1 MTPQLFSLIFLAA
14 LVTSASLRTWLALR
28 HLGHVAAHRDT
39 VPAEFA
45 ERIELPAHQKAADY
59 TQAKVR
65 VSLVELAVSSVL
77 LLAFTLGGVL
87 QIAADSCAR
96 FLPDQAYLSSLALF
110 ACVAA
115 IGFVVDLPFGLY
127 RTFVLEARFGF
138 NQMSWRLF
146 LADIVKQGLLA
157 VAIGA
162 PLLLAVLWLM
172 TAMGAY
178 WWLYVWMFWL
188 VFNLLVLLLYPTL
201 IAPIFNK
208 FVPLDNAELK
218 ARVEALLERCG
229 FRSSGLFV
237 MDGSKRSAHGNAYF
251 TGFGAA
257 KRIVFF
263 DTLLDSLTPPEIEAV
278 LAHELGHYKHRHVW
292 QRIALLAVLSLAF
305 LWLLGLL
312 IGQPWFYAGLGVA
325 MPTQATQ
332 GTAMALIL
340 FTLVLPLFTF
350 PLAPLM
356 SHFSRRHEYQAD
368 TYAARQTQ
376 AADLISA
383 LVKLYRENAAT
394 LTPDP
399 LHSLFYDSHPPAG
412 LRIAHLKNR

>member
-14 LVTSASLRTWLALR
+14 LIASTTLRIWLSLRQL
-28 HLGHVAAHRDT
+28 HHVAGHRDA

-45 ERIELPAHQKAADY
+45 ERIELAAHQKAADY
-59 TQAKVR
+59 TRAKIH
-65 VSLVELAVSSVL
+65 LGLAELAVSGML

-87 QIAADSCAR
+87 QIAADFCAG
-96 FLPDQAYLSSLALF
+96 FLSDHAYLSSLALF
-110 ACVAA
+110 ACVAV
-115 IGFVVDLPFGLY
+115 IGFFVDLPFGLY

-146 LADIVKQGLLA
+146 LADIIKQSLLSM
-157 VAIGA
+157 AIGA
-162 PLLLAVLWLM
+162 PVLLAILWLM
-172 TAMGAY
+172 TAMGSY
-178 WWLYVWMFWL
+178 WWLYVWVFWL

-208 FVPLDNAELK
+208 FLPLDNAELK

-237 MDGSKRSAHGNAYF
+237 MDGSRRSAHGNAYF

-263 DTLLDSLTPPEIEAV
+263 DTLLESLTPPEIEAV

-292 QRIALLAVLSLAF
+292 QRIAMLALLSLAF

-312 IGQPWFYAGLGVA
+312 IGQSWFYVGLGVDVP
-325 MPTQATQ
+325 MQATQ

-340 FTLVLPLFTF
+340 FALVLPLFTF
-350 PLAPLM
+350 PLTPLM

-368 TYAARQTQ
+368 NYAARQTR
-376 AADLISA
+376 AADLINA

-399 LHSLFYDSHPPAG
+399 LHSLFYDSHPPAS
-412 LRIAHLKNR
+412 LRIANLTHH

>member
-14 LVTSASLRTWLALR
+14 LATNAALRIWLALR
-28 HLGHVAAHRDT
+28 QLHHVGAHRAA

-45 ERIELPAHQKAADY
+45 GRIALSAHQKAADY
-59 TQAKVR
+59 TQAKINVG
-65 VSLVELAVSSVL
+65 LAELAVGSLL

-87 QIAADSCAR
+87 QFAADFCAR
-96 FLPDQAYLSSLALF
+96 GFPEDPYLSSLTLF
-110 ACVAA
+110 ACVAV
-115 IGFVVDLPFGLY
+115 IGFVVDLPFGIY
-127 RTFVLEARFGF
+127 RTFILEARFGF

-146 LADIVKQGLLA
+146 LADIIKQGLLTM
-157 VAIGA
+157 AIGA

-172 TAMGAY
+172 TAMGNY
-178 WWLYVWMFWL
+178 WWLYVWVFWL

-208 FVPLDNAELK
+208 FLPLDNPDLK
-218 ARVEALLERCG
+218 TRVEALLKRCG

-237 MDGSKRSAHGNAYF
+237 MDGSTRSAHGNAYF

-263 DTLLDSLTPPEIEAV
+263 DTLLESLTPPEIEAV

-292 QRIALLAVLSLAF
+292 QRIGMLAVLSLAF

-312 IGQPWFYAGLGVA
+312 IGQPWFFVGLGVTV
-325 MPTQATQ
+325 PQQATQ
-332 GTAMALIL
+332 GTAMALVL
-340 FTLVLPLFTF
+340 FALVLPLFTF

-356 SHFSRRHEYQAD
+356 SHVSRKHEYQAD
-368 TYAARQTQ
+368 IYAAQQTR
-376 AADLISA
+376 ATDLVSA

-399 LHSLFYDSHPPAG
+399 LHSLFYDSHPPAS
-412 LRIAHLKNR
+412 LRIANLNGR